1 MEEKDNAQVQNEEV
15 KVENAEENK
24 TDSTNTGALEKKDEK
39 QPKVKKSKEK
49 KKSKQ
54 EDLSEYE
61 GLSDDELYAK
71 IQTQKLL
78 KKKQN
83 KKIATIVGM
92 GFAFVLAVVI
102 IILAAVPVSLK
113 PRCMVDGFDSVAL
126 YPGNSNGVSY
136 SEGEDEY
143 NEFMKVYDKAF
154 SQPYISAIFS
164 GSLFSYNIE
173 ETSDL
178 PSTVIGAGGSLI
190 QNNTYYVRLRYSQEQ
205 VLTYQSGKVFE
216 SKFYSGKDDELWS
229 GKYSGGKLYFT
240 DVYFEVN
247 QTSGIQETNVYIVAI
262 YPDKVNDNDKI
273 VTKEYIVKIT
283 VKANTYAIYDAWDD
297 LVDLKNNNEDETM

>member
-1 MEEKDNAQVQNEEV
+1 MEEKDNAQVQNKEA

-113 PRCMVDGFDSVAL
+113 PRCMVDGFESVAL

-164 GSLFSYNIE
+164 GSLFSYSIE
-173 ETSDL
+173 ETLDP

-190 QNNTYYVRLRYSQEQ
+190 QNNTYYVRLRYAEEH
-205 VLTYQSGKVFE
+205 VFTYQNGKVYS
-216 SKFYSGKDDELWS
+216 SKIYSRDNEIWS

-240 DVYFEVN
+240 DVYFEVS
-247 QTSGIQETNVYIVAI
+247 QTSGVKQTNVYVIVN
-262 YPDKVNDNDKI
+262 YPKDPNGNGQNELEQGIIKV
-273 VTKEYIVKIT
+273 T

-297 LVDLKNNNEDETM
+297 LVA